1 MLVCGIMTAL
11 LALHLRIK
19 ANRPQLRLFFFMA
32 SATLLYTGHFIF
44 FNGIKEAI
52 PFSDTV
58 YCFCN
63 PAVYPLF
70 YIYIE
75 ELTIRRPNRLWQFY
89 YLQPAII
96 CFLTVGFLYLLMDHA
111 EMVAFIEYNLY
122 HNDFSG
128 LSGLAWWQGVA
139 HTAVKVIH
147 ALEIPP
153 VLYFGWKRIS
163 HYDHL
168 VKNYYSDTEGKT
180 AGSIR
185 SLLIVLVLASIAS
198 FVCNAIG
205 RTHFNESIWLA
216 AVPLTTFSILLLIIG
231 HVGLHQQFYINDI
244 EIDEIEDDAFIPDD
258 IKDDLGDKLLKL
270 MDQEKYYLNPNLK
283 IDELSKLLNSN
294 RNYIYHTINM
304 KMGLTFSEF
313 INSKRIDYSAEMIE
327 NNPEIHLSEVAT
339 KSGFT
344 SSSAFYRNFKH
355 FKGCTPRE
363 FQQELLKNNTVP
375 RPRIELGTK
384 L

>member
-75 ELTIRRPNRLWQFY
+75 ERTIRRPNRLWQFY
-89 YLQPAII
+89 YLLPAII

-153 VLYFGWKRIS
+153 VL
-163 HYDHL
+163 
-168 VKNYYSDTEGKT
+168 
-180 AGSIR
+180 
-185 SLLIVLVLASIAS
+185 
-198 FVCNAIG
+198 
-205 RTHFNESIWLA
+205 
-216 AVPLTTFSILLLIIG
+216 
-231 HVGLHQQFYINDI
+231 
-244 EIDEIEDDAFIPDD
+244 
-258 IKDDLGDKLLKL
+258 
-270 MDQEKYYLNPNLK
+270 
-283 IDELSKLLNSN
+283 
-294 RNYIYHTINM
+294 
-304 KMGLTFSEF
+304 
-313 INSKRIDYSAEMIE
+313 
-327 NNPEIHLSEVAT
+327 
-339 KSGFT
+339 
-344 SSSAFYRNFKH
+344 
-355 FKGCTPRE
+355 
-363 FQQELLKNNTVP
+363 
-375 RPRIELGTK
+375 
-384 L
+384 